1 MTSMEISP
9 QISIIMPTYNRAQ
22 LIAESV
28 DSIRNQTF
36 TNWELIIVDDGSDDD
51 TENIVREFKDERIQ
65 FYKAGR
71 TGIGGKIKNI
81 GLQKASGELVAFI
94 DSDDLWADTKLE
106 KQMEALKQYPAAG
119 FCITGGYNFREPG
132 VPVDHFYMQQEGA
145 KYDTVFIPIFRSE
158 IAVFTQALLFRR
170 SCLELTGNFI
180 EAGSFSDVDFIVTL
194 AYHFK
199 AVVLYEPLVHRRLH
213 NENYITSNWN
223 KSYYESIELIGRY
236 RKKKMISSVVSQNAL
251 FKLYINFG
259 EKCLLYKKNKEA
271 FWNFMKAWIY
281 KPYHVIPYK
290 KIAKTFIR
298 FFK

>member
-1 MTSMEISP
+1 MEISP
-9 QISIIMPTYNRAQ
+9 KISIIMPTYNRAH
-22 LIAESV
+22 LIGESV

-132 VPVDHFYMQQEGA
+132 VPVDHFYMQQEGE

-199 AVVLYEPLVHRRLH
+199 AVVLYEPLVYRRLH
-213 NENYITSNWN
+213 NENYITANWD
-223 KSYYESIELIGRY
+223 KSYYESIELIGRH

-271 FWNFMKAWIY
+271 FRKFMKAWSY